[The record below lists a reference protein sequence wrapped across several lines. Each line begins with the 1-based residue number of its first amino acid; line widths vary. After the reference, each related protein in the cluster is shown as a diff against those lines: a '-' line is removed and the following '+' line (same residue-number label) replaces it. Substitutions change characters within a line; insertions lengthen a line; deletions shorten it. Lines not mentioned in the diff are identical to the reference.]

1 MRRRDRRSKDMGER
15 KSQEWLVW
23 AVLGL
28 MLVAGAAALVLSPG
42 GPGGGPPGQNHPPVP
57 RITPSDASVNL
68 GEAVEFSG
76 ANSSDPDA
84 GGHVAAFAW
93 SFGDGS
99 SGAGA
104 IVSHQYEVTGA
115 YTVKLEATDDVGA
128 KNSTTTKVWVNLNQP
143 VGPGIATWNLYS
155 DVPSNLT
162 FPVDR
167 NATRLTV
174 SLQLNTSAFLGAVAI
189 ASLFDPNGAQVATQ
203 NVSVSAGSGSPV
215 NFALDQNNLTTE
227 GQWLLRITARK
238 ANDSQVTVT
247 VGFQGLLRVEYKP

>member
-1 MRRRDRRSKDMGER
+1 MADK

-57 RITPSDASVNL
+57 RITPKDTSVNL
-68 GEAVEFSG
+68 GDAVEFSG
-76 ANSSDPDA
+76 ANSTDPDT
-84 GGHVAAFAW
+84 GGHVAAFLW

-99 SGAGA
+99 SPGTGA
-104 IVSHQYEVTGA
+104 IVSHQYEITGA
-115 YTVKLEATDDVGA
+115 FTVKLEVTDDLGA
-128 KNSTTTKVWVNLNQP
+128 KNSTTTKVWVNINQA
-143 VGPGIATWNLYS
+143 VGPNLATWNLYS
-155 DVPSNLT
+155 DVPFNLT
-162 FPVDR
+162 FPVDF

-174 SLQLNTSAFLGAVAI
+174 TLQLNTTAILGAHAI
-189 ASLFDPNGAQVATQ
+189 VTIYDPHDAEVATQ
-203 NVSVSAGSGSPV
+203 NVSVTPGAGSPV
-215 NFALDQNNLTTE
+215 SFSLGPDNLTVE
-227 GQWLLRITARK
+227 GQWMLRVTARK